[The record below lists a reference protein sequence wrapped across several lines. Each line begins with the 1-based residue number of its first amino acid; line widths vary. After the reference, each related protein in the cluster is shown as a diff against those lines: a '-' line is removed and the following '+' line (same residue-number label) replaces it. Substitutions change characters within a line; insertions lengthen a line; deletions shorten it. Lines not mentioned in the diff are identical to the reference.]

1 MSASNQK
8 ADASLNW
15 MDYVTDCVTQYATV
29 ERAQKVYIIAIYSY
43 TLYSCANSYYKTA
56 TNVFRVARFGYIVSN
71 SAYQKW
77 MHWRRK
83 EIARTSRAPDKSRDK
98 SSEATGGIELSET
111 IVSDPVVNVSSNVS
125 LPIPPSD
132 LHGVVENYF
141 TS

>member
-1 MSASNQK
+1 MSAIS
-8 ADASLNW
+8 AISGREVMSRIDPNW
-15 MDYVTDCVTQYATV
+15 IEYATECVTQYATL

-77 MHWRRK
+77 VHWRRK
-83 EIARTSRAPDKSRDK
+83 EVARAGRATDAPADKS
-98 SSEATGGIELSET
+98 EAIELSE
-111 IVSDPVVNVSSNVS
+111 IVASEPVVS
-125 LPIPPSD
+125 LNMPIPPSD